1 MTISIITP
9 SFGQLEWL
17 RLCIASV
24 ADQVEGK
31 KTAVTAAEQRP
42 GLQKLKIVNADIS
55 EGKNEQARQSTI
67 FNEQSPALSVEHI
80 IQDAGT
86 PGIEEFAREV
96 GADLKLRYGGMSTP
110 DHQSCEILNVRTD
123 AGYTLRIF
131 KEPDHGMYDA
141 VNKGFVKATGEI
153 LAYINCDEQY
163 LPGALYRVMD
173 YFNTYT
179 KTEILSAGT
188 LVVDPDGALISARPG
203 MVPWRLH
210 LRLSHLPI
218 FTASLFYRKS
228 VVAERWHRFDTR
240 FKDVADIL
248 WVLEKLSEKWVFK
261 ATAFYTSTFTDTGE
275 NMNLKPNARM
285 EANFIKSRVKK
296 SLTLLTIPVIVLHRV
311 RKLFMGVYH
320 RKKISFSIYTKD
332 SLGIRKMK
340 DAIGSSG
347 VWKNRMQSW
356 I

>member
-1 MTISIITP
+1 MTFSIITP
-9 SFGQLEWL
+9 SYGQLDWL
-17 RLCIASV
+17 RLCVASV
-24 ADQVEGK
+24 ADQVGTQEYG
-31 KTAVTAAEQRP
+31 
-42 GLQKLKIVNADIS
+42 KLKIEDGSLGADAPAAQGVHDGTQSPIS
-55 EGKNEQARQSTI
+55 NL
-67 FNEQSPALSVEHI
+67 QSPARSPLAIEHI

-86 PGIEEFAREV
+86 PGIEEFAKGMGKE
-96 GADLKLRYGGMSTP
+96 LMSRYGGEHVEDLQTYELL
-110 DHQSCEILNVRTD
+110 HLRT
-123 AGYTLRIF
+123 ASGYTLRVF
-131 KEPDHGMYDA
+131 KEPDAGMYDA
-141 VNKGFVKATGEI
+141 VNKGFVKATGDL

-163 LPGALYRVMD
+163 LSGALYRVMD
-173 YFNTYT
+173 YFNTHT
-179 KTEILSAGT
+179 KTEILSAGC
-188 LVVDPDGALISARPG
+188 LVVDPDGELISARPG

-261 ATAFYTSTFTDTGE
+261 ATDFDTSTFTDTGE

-285 EANFIKSRVKK
+285 EANFIKIRVKK
-296 SLTLLTIPVIVLHRV
+296 SLTLLTIPIIVLHRV

-320 RKKISFSIYTKD
+320 RKNISYSIYTKD
-332 SLGIRKMK
+332 SLGIRKMQST
-340 DAIGSSG
+340 IGSSG
-347 VWKNRMQSW
+347 VWKNRIKSD

>member
-1 MTISIITP
+1 
-9 SFGQLEWL
+9 
-17 RLCIASV
+17 
-24 ADQVEGK
+24 
-31 KTAVTAAEQRP
+31 
-42 GLQKLKIVNADIS
+42 
-55 EGKNEQARQSTI
+55 
-67 FNEQSPALSVEHI
+67 
-80 IQDAGT
+80 
-86 PGIEEFAREV
+86 
-96 GADLKLRYGGMSTP
+96 
-110 DHQSCEILNVRTD
+110 
-123 AGYTLRIF
+123 
-131 KEPDHGMYDA
+131 

-163 LPGALYRVMD
+163 LSGALYQVMD
-173 YFNTYT
+173 YFNTHT
-179 KTEILSAGT
+179 KTEILSAGC

-218 FTASLFYRKS
+218 LTASLFYRKS

-261 ATAFYTSTFTDTGE
+261 ATAFDTSTFTDTGE

-296 SLTLLTIPVIVLHRV
+296 PHALLTIPVIVLHRV

-320 RKKISFSIYTKD
+320 RKNISYSIYTKD
-332 SLGIRKMK
+332 SLGMRKMQN
-340 DAIGSSG
+340 AIGSSG
-347 VWKNRMQSW
+347 VWKNRIQSW